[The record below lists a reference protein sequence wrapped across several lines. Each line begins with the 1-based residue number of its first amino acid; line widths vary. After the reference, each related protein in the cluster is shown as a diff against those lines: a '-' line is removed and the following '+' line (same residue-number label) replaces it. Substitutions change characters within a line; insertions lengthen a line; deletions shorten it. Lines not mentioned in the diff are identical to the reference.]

1 MRPSLVAALLLPGS
15 GVRGSGSG
23 SAPPFPWSWDA
34 PAHTLTWGT
43 SSWVNCSTL
52 DPNSTRDCL
61 DSTRELDLM
70 LTHDVVYIQGY
81 DFGRE
86 LLEDDFT
93 PALLEAE
100 ALRAHMKAKGSK
112 KPYAILGYRGD
123 VIGPPADSKLPQY
136 VADPRYRHFW
146 LTDDKGAH
154 HDCGPAD
161 PHHSNPSCGPMWDF
175 RNASARAFYI
185 ADLLRENNHSV
196 FDGIFVDTG
205 DAVAMGGG
213 LNLSVKSRQEIFN
226 ATALLWKEL
235 TVAANAAAGA
245 RPLFLVTP
253 SLKDHLTYDP
263 DGDDSHPL
271 CNATT
276 PMDVACAPYGEEV
289 SPAACKP

>member
-1 MRPSLVAALLLPGS
+1 MQ
-15 GVRGSGSG
+15 
-23 SAPPFPWSWDA
+23 SAD
-34 PAHTLTWGT
+34 
-43 SSWVNCSTL
+43 
-52 DPNSTRDCL
+52 
-61 DSTRELDLM
+61 
-70 LTHDVVYIQGY
+70 
-81 DFGRE
+81 
-86 LLEDDFT
+86 
-93 PALLEAE
+93 
-100 ALRAHMKAKGSK
+100 
-112 KPYAILGYRGD
+112 AILGYRGD
-123 VIGPPADSKLPQY
+123 VVGPPADSKLPQY
-136 VADPRYRHFW
+136 AADPRYRHFW

-161 PHHSNPSCGPMWDF
+161 PQHVNPQCGPMWDF

-185 ADLLRENNHSV
+185 ADLLRENNRSL

-289 SPAACKP
+289 RHGHLLANVWSHRADGSVSPQAIYDVIGSETLWAPHRQFNIPSRDFGRDSAVTRTIIAEARAALVC